1 MALKRHKQ
9 MMLDYRTGDD
19 IVAIKDHSQGV
30 FFKGDVFTALAMKR
44 SSCGCVI
51 LVDIGL
57 KSDRPFTKCP
67 VCDMNDEKTDTIW
80 WVDARSFRKLLSR
93 SQEEDLHDVLAEVFA
108 EELISLN

>member
-9 MMLDYRTGDD
+9 MIIDYRTGDD
-19 IVAIKDHSQGV
+19 IVAVRDHSQGV
-30 FFKGDVFTALAMKR
+30 FLKGDVFTAMAMQR
-44 SSCGCVI
+44 NGCGCII

-80 WVDARSFRKLLSR
+80 WVDARMFKRLLTR
-93 SQEEDLHDVLAEVFA
+93 SEEADLAEVLAEVMS
-108 EELISLN
+108 EELINTN